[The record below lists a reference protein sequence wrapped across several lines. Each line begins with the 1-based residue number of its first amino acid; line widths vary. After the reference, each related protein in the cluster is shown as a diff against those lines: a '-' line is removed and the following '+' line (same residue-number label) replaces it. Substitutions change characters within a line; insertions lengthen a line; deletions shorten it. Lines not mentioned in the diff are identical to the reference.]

1 MILSIVKLIKRIVE
15 SLTKNFRICDDLIN
29 HEGFYNRH
37 KFVRFFISI
46 LFGAF
51 MSIILLVV
59 NSIAM
64 KIEFNS
70 IMVLLLVLLCSLVS
84 GFSIHFR
91 CILTL
96 IGFESFSRGG
106 RNFFRAALI
115 MALVVGP
122 VNNIVVNSIELARTL
137 ECSVN
142 LAYEVTLTKYKLMF
156 RPYSNAVGKLQF
168 NEIEGKFDLL
178 SRKIENIAEKV
189 AEREKNESE

>member
-1 MILSIVKLIKRIVE
+1 MLLSIVKLIKKINK
-15 SLTKNFRICDDLIN
+15 SLTKNSRFFDDLVN

-37 KFVRFFISI
+37 KFIRFFIST

-51 MSIILLVV
+51 MSIILLLV

-64 KIEFNS
+64 KIDFNS
-70 IMVLLLVLLCSLVS
+70 IMVLLLVLLCSLIS
-84 GFSIHFR
+84 GFSVNFR

-115 MALVVGP
+115 IVLVVGP
-122 VNNIVVNSIELARTL
+122 VNNIVVNSIELVRTF
-137 ECSVN
+137 ECSMN

-156 RPYSNAVGKLQF
+156 QPYVNAIGKLNF
-168 NEIEGKFDLL
+168 NNVEGKYDLL
-178 SRKIENIAEKV
+178 SRKIENIVEKV
-189 AEREKNESE
+189 IEHEKDESK